1 LNPSTKRALSKL
13 NLIRLLSENP
23 EGLSLEELQKVTGH
37 KSISALKKELGEL
50 YMIEMYPY
58 TPSDCVEIDF
68 DGERVKIKL
77 PVALNQNFPL
87 TPAEWSILRE
97 LVQKHKSLGKNSEQ
111 IESILKK
118 INTVIPSE
126 EWSLFEET
134 KSTIIAAIQSK
145 KILEINYWK
154 RSGQESEKR
163 MVAPWILWEE
173 SDSYLLG
180 YDLEKKSF
188 RAFRVDCILKIVET
202 KESYDS
208 LPDSAGEWLNGFKQL
223 FSETAN
229 QSIMAKV
236 WVTESASF
244 HLNQKMKLNPTGNT
258 KQILETTYY
267 EFSTEVKETNW
278 FVQTVLGYGKSVLV
292 SEPSEI
298 KEMILERL
306 NSITAN
312 QTLAN

>member
-1 LNPSTKRALSKL
+1 MNPSTKRALSKL

-37 KSISALKKELGEL
+37 KSITSLKQELGEL

-68 DGERVKIKL
+68 DGEKVKIKL
-77 PVALNQNFPL
+77 PIALNQNFPL
-87 TPAEWSILRE
+87 TPAEWSLLRE

-126 EWSLFEET
+126 EWSLFEDT
-134 KSTIIAAIQSK
+134 KSSIIESIQSK
-145 KILEINYWK
+145 KILEIMYWK

-163 MVAPWILWEE
+163 KIAPWILWEE

-180 YDLEKKSF
+180 YDVEKESF
-188 RAFRVDCILKIVET
+188 RAFRVDCILKISVTE
-202 KESYDS
+202 EGFDS

-223 FSETAN
+223 FNETKNASQTAN
-229 QSIMAKV
+229 I

-244 HLNQKMKLNPTGNT
+244 HLNQKMKLNPTGKT
-258 KQILETTYY
+258 KTLAGTDYY
-267 EFSTEVKETNW
+267 EFSTEIKETGW
-278 FVQTVLGYGKSVLV
+278 FVQTILGYGKSVLV
-292 SEPSEI
+292 SAPLEI
-298 KEMILERL
+298 KEMILERI
-306 NSITAN
+306 NSITEVR
-312 QTLAN
+312 LIH